1 MRDEPLRQ
9 DADFDRDSWR
19 GSARH
24 ALQEAF
30 RVFEDGRMAF
40 GSWER
45 LFLSAAIDHFRYRN
59 FKLAAMSAQR
69 IFSEHQRQPFAGR
82 FAQEKASRI
91 FALNTKNSHEWS
103 EDTQARLDSSKA
115 VFCALCLLSHSHQ

>member
-9 DADFDRDSWR
+9 DADFDRDSWQR
-19 GSARH
+19 SARR

-30 RVFEDGRMAF
+30 RTFEDGRMAF

-59 FKLAAMSAQR
+59 FKLAAMSVQR
-69 IFSEHQRQPFAGR
+69 IFNEHQRQPFAGR
-82 FAQEKASRI
+82 FAQEKSLTDLRAEYEE
-91 FALNTKNSHEWS
+91 L
-103 EDTQARLDSSKA
+103 ARMERGYPSSIG
-115 VFCALCLLSHSHQ
+115 F